1 MKVLVVE
8 DEAKIASFIVKGL
21 AAAGYDAEHV
31 TTGAA
36 ALERAAAADVMV
48 LDLGLPDLDGID
60 VIEQLRGDG
69 VDTQIIVLT
78 ARAELADR
86 VTGLEHGADDYLVKP
101 FAFEELLARIR
112 ARVRAIEL
120 VARRHLLVDGIR
132 MDLLER
138 KVSVDGRP
146 VGMPARQF
154 ELLEVFLRAPGE
166 LLTREWL
173 LAQVWGLAF
182 DPGTN
187 VVDVY
192 VGYLRKK
199 IGSTR
204 IQTVRNGG
212 YRLVARPRPLDQAR
226 TAAPAS
232 TMPQP
237 NTGV

>member
-1 MKVLVVE
+1 MRVLVVE

-31 TTGAA
+31 TTGAE

-146 VGMPARQF
+146 VGLPARQF

-199 IGSTR
+199 IGPAR
-204 IQTVRNGG
+204 IETVRNGG
-212 YRLVARPRPLDQAR
+212 YRLVARSTAR
-226 TAAPAS
+226 RVVGAYSAYSGQNGADAS
-232 TMPQP
+232 
-237 NTGV
+237 

>member
-21 AAAGYDAEHV
+21 AAAAYDVEHV
-31 TTGAA
+31 MTGAA

-120 VARRHLLVDGIR
+120 VGRRHLLVDGIR

-138 KVSVDGRP
+138 KVTVHGRP
-146 VGMPARQF
+146 VGLPARQF
-154 ELLEVFLRAPGE
+154 DLLEVFLRAPGE
-166 LLTREWL
+166 LLTRERL

-182 DPGTN
+182 APGTN

-192 VGYLRKK
+192 VGYLRRK
-199 IGSTR
+199 IGPGR

-212 YRLVARPRPLDQAR
+212 YRLVAPS
-226 TAAPAS
+226 TA
-232 TMPQP
+232 T
-237 NTGV
+237 

>member
-31 TTGAA
+31 ATGAA

-48 LDLGLPDLDGID
+48 LDLGLPDIDGID
-60 VIEQLRGDG
+60 VIERLRGDG
-69 VDTQIIVLT
+69 VDTQIVVLT
-78 ARAELADR
+78 SRAELADR

-146 VGMPARQF
+146 IGLPARQF

-199 IGSTR
+199 IGPGR
-204 IQTVRNGG
+204 IETVRNGG
-212 YRLVARPRPLDQAR
+212 YRLVARPSVSGAYSAYSGQNGAD
-226 TAAPAS
+226 AS
-232 TMPQP
+232 
-237 NTGV
+237 